1 MEKVEENFKETLK
14 LHEEHT
20 MLSSEGEVILIA
32 SACIDKTIDENL
44 TIFERDHG
52 KEEEKI
58 LDEQVK
64 YY

>member
-1 MEKVEENFKETLK
+1 
-14 LHEEHT
+14 
-20 MLSSEGEVILIA
+20 MLSSEGEVIFIA
-32 SACIDKTIDENL
+32 SAAISKTIEENL